1 MKQIDLEALIDWDS
15 YFLAQA
21 EQSGNGAFSGSPWQ
35 RGYGLGSIFQSLIKF
50 LIPIGKSIGKSVGR
64 EALHA
69 GTNLAGD
76 LLDGQRFSDALKNR
90 GKEAGRNLVNQTKAH
105 LAAQT
110 GSGKKRGRPPGSKT
124 KVQKRKK
131 ATPKKT
137 PKRKKIRQKAYKR
150 VAEDIFD

>member
-1 MKQIDLEALIDWDS
+1 MKQLDLESLIDWDS

-21 EQSGNGAFSGSPWQ
+21 EQNGNGFSGSPWQ

-69 GTNLAGD
+69 GTNFAGD
-76 LLDGQRFSDALKNR
+76 LLDGQKFSDALKNR
-90 GKEAGRNLVNQTKAH
+90 GIEAGKNLVNEAKTR

-110 GSGKKRGRPPGSKT
+110 GSGKKRGRPLGSKN
-124 KVQKRKK
+124 KKKPPAKKKK
-131 ATPKKT
+131 AA
-137 PKRKKIRQKAYKR
+137 PKRQYKK
-150 VAEDIFD
+150 VTDDIFD